1 MANLQDFISE
11 TLVQITEGVKAAQT
25 KIAVSGAMI
34 NPKEM
39 AMDNSVPYW
48 RGEKAGNYLVGQT
61 IEFDIAV
68 VASEEKNIKGGM
80 GIVSVLGYEA
90 NKENASSSVSRI
102 KFSVPIFL
110 PQQDVE
116 LKPRDSGKGNQ
127 PTGRSPWDTS

>member
-90 NKENASSSVSRI
+90 NKENARA
-102 KFSVPIFL
+102 
-110 PQQDVE
+110 DC
-116 LKPRDSGKGNQ
+116 
-127 PTGRSPWDTS
+127 